1 MTNNAGARGG
11 GEGGMAGCGCGCG
24 CAVEGLHKK
33 MKDSRII
40 DIVVMMFAFSMV
52 ELRRRRSRRRRKG
65 IQVKFRWSVSGFET
79 NWRES

>member
-52 ELRRRRSRRRRKG
+52 ELRRRRKG